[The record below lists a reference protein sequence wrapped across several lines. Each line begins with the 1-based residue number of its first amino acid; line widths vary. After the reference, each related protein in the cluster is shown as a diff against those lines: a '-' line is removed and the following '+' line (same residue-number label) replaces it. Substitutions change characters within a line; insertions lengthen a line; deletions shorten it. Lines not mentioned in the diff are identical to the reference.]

1 MRPLDKQIIRLAIP
15 NTISNITIPLVGM
28 VGLIMAGQLGRDE
41 LIAGMAI
48 GGTIFN
54 FLYWNFSF
62 LRMGTGGFTAQA
74 YGARNFRFA
83 SQTLIRALLVSTIIG
98 VTMLIFQVPIHGLA
112 MSAISSSEDV
122 KLAATQYFFIR
133 IWAAPATLS
142 LYAFNGW
149 FIGMQNSKTPMWIAI
164 TINVLNIIFSYIFA
178 FLLDMGIAG
187 IALGTV
193 VAQWS
198 GASMSIVIIR
208 WKYWRFFRNFDFRG
222 LLEGRELGRFFKVN
236 TDIFIRTFCLVI
248 VYTYFTIASSK
259 MGDAVLAANTL
270 ALQLYTL
277 FSYMMDGFGYAGE
290 SLVGK
295 FYGANNF
302 AMKRKTVLAIIKWG
316 FMTASVVSLIYLIFG
331 ENVLLLFNPSPEV
344 LEIAREYMG
353 WAIVSPLLS
362 FMAFLLDG
370 FLVGLT
376 ASSIMRNGMMIST
389 GLFFAIYFST
399 ANWLGNNAIWLA
411 FMSYLFFRGMLQL
424 LMARKRL
431 F

>member
-28 VGLIMAGQLGRDE
+28 VGLIMAGQLGKDS

-62 LRMGTGGFTAQA
+62 LRMGTGGFTAQS
-74 YGARNFRFA
+74 YGARNFKFA
-83 SQTLIRALLVSTIIG
+83 TQTLIRALTLSTIIG
-98 VTMLIFQVPIHGLA
+98 ITMLVLQIPIHRLA
-112 MSAISSSEDV
+112 MEAISSSREV
-122 KLAATQYFFIR
+122 QQAATTYFFIR

-164 TINVLNIIFSYIFA
+164 VINVGNVIYSYIFS
-178 FLLDMGIAG
+178 FIMDMGIGG

-193 VAQWS
+193 LAQWS
-198 GASMSIVIIR
+198 GAIMAIVIIR
-208 WKYWRFFRNFDFRG
+208 WKYWRFFRNFSFAG
-222 LLEGRELGRFFKVN
+222 LYNRREMGRFFKVN

-259 MGDAVLAANTL
+259 MGDQVLAANTL

-295 FYGANNF
+295 YYGANNL
-302 AMKRKTVLAIIKWG
+302 AMKRRTVLAIIKWG
-316 FMTASVVSLIYLIFG
+316 FFTAVGVSAIYLIFG
-331 ENVLLLFNPSPEV
+331 ANVLLLFNPSEEV
-344 LEIAREYMG
+344 LASARQYIG
-353 WAIVSPLLS
+353 WAIASPILS

-370 FLVGLT
+370 FLVGMT

-389 GLFFAIYFST
+389 ALFFVIYFICEPL
-399 ANWLGNNAIWLA
+399 LGNNALWLA

-424 LMARKRL
+424 LMARKKL

>member
-1 MRPLDKQIIRLAIP
+1 MKPLDKQIIRLAIP

-28 VGLIMAGQLGRDE
+28 VGLIMAGNLGHDS

-48 GGTIFN
+48 GGAIFN

-74 YGARNFRFA
+74 YGARNFVVA
-83 SQTLIRALLVSTIIG
+83 SQTLLRALTLSASIG
-98 VTMLIFQVPIHGLA
+98 VAMLILQVPIHRLA
-112 MSAISSSEDV
+112 MSVMSGSEGV
-122 KLAATQYFFIR
+122 MTVASQYFFVR

-164 TINVLNIIFSYIFA
+164 VINVLNVIFSYIFA
-178 FLLDMGIAG
+178 FWYDYGIAG
-187 IALGTV
+187 IAMGTV

-198 GASMSIVIIR
+198 GVTMAIVIVR
-208 WKYWRFFRNFDFRG
+208 WKYWRFFKNFNFSG
-222 LLEGRELGRFFKVN
+222 LYNRLEMGRFFKVN
-236 TDIFIRTFCLVI
+236 SDIFIRTFCLVI
-248 VYTYFTIASSK
+248 VYTYFTIASTK
-259 MGDAVLAANTL
+259 MGDSVLAANTL
-270 ALQLYTL
+270 ALQLYTV

-295 FYGANNF
+295 YYGAGNMI
-302 AMKRKTVLAIIKWG
+302 MKRKTVIAIIKWG
-316 FMTASVVSLIYLIFG
+316 FLTSLFITTIYAIFG
-331 ENVLLLFNPSPEV
+331 ENVLLLFKPSEDV
-344 LEIAREYMG
+344 LESAKLYIW
-353 WAIVSPLLS
+353 WAVASPVLS
-362 FMAFLLDG
+362 FLAFLLDG

-389 GLFFAIYFST
+389 GMFFVIYFIFEPI
-399 ANWLGNNAIWLA
+399 LGNNALWLA
-411 FMSYLFFRGMLQL
+411 FMSFLFLRGVLQL
-424 LMARKRL
+424 VLARKRL